1 MNEFDDNFGNER
13 TADFMPPDGLRE
25 NASPMTVDELRERFS
40 NLNSQVAL
48 FKENNE
54 IVPLRAVSAEEET
67 DDFENE
73 VKRRQIQEA
82 RRDLLQALLVEKERF
97 AKVFQTQKGSYYFVL
112 PSGESFRFK
121 SSNGHDVEPLEIFDD
136 IVFISSEGHR
146 AAIETMT
153 RSNGK
158 AGDERLDLA
167 RLIDLPIQSS
177 EFKVGAVP
185 VELNAG
191 GLNGVVLEEYK
202 GKVVIRCKGN
212 ILTTLIH
219 FGHPISEIIK

>member
-54 IVPLRAVSAEEET
+54 IVPLRAVSA
-67 DDFENE
+67 
-73 VKRRQIQEA
+73 EA